1 MGALLCP
8 SRQAGGLVTLPRVLC
23 AVVPAQCSVPGVP
36 LSLTRFQNLLLWAV
50 IKPRLPFSIR
60 VVTLSFQ
67 LIYLKIAGM
76 LFPTSDFWHP
86 VVTPALV
93 CMSQLLTK
101 VRPTGSQ
108 AGRSIRACGWLG
120 VMDTDHQ
127 GQVEKL
133 IGGVRGDNWGALGS
147 ATAPASPQHPA
158 SAAPD
163 RVGV

>member
-1 MGALLCP
+1 M
-8 SRQAGGLVTLPRVLC
+8 
-23 AVVPAQCSVPGVP
+23 VP
-36 LSLTRFQNLLLWAV
+36 LSQGEQGQWEYLGVAPPLPAPPPSSPRFPCQSHGRTALPLEAGGWACHPAQGAVCGGPSTVQCPRGASESHQVSKLLLWAV
-50 IKPRLPFSIR
+50 IKPRLPFSIC

-108 AGRSIRACGWLG
+108 AGRSI
-120 VMDTDHQ
+120 
-127 GQVEKL
+127 
-133 IGGVRGDNWGALGS
+133 
-147 ATAPASPQHPA
+147 
-158 SAAPD
+158 
-163 RVGV
+163 